1 MESLQHSSPASYC
14 GISTSSGQPYV
25 SSIDCTLHVTIAKVL
40 QTKLTNTIKNEIKW
54 IDRYLSD

>member
-1 MESLQHSSPASYC
+1 M
-14 GISTSSGQPYV
+14 